1 MRIHHN
7 TAKKA
12 KSFGITLVI
21 EDNEVVAS
29 KNGTR
34 LASGLQ
40 GNKVLEDA
48 ITKAT
53 GKPGK
58 VATTRKIKDIPTATG
73 LTLVSTEETDTHVV
87 QNWIILTDGDTFA
100 YTTRTEI
107 GDTECTGRGLDKQ
120 FKLPDGSATTA
131 REIIGQAISGEIE
144 LTDDGET
151 VELGADEA
159 DEQDEDDSDADQGR
173 SIVKSKYKE
182 RYKPTKDKC
191 GDELSFE
198 INEFVTVEDDAGEKK
213 VSKKLLRAFA
223 EANGCWVPAY
233 GSLVSRTG
241 GWNAGMARMN
251 VANRLRAKIRQAAKA
266 ETEFKVVWPKV

>member
-12 KSFGITLVI
+12 KSFGITLTV

-34 LASGLQ
+34 LAAGLQ

-48 ITKAT
+48 ITKST
-53 GKPGK
+53 GKPAKGK
-58 VATTRKIKDIPTATG
+58 TAKAPVV
-73 LTLVSTEETDTHVV
+73 VSPAEEACREAGWTKKRGGGFKNAETEEDSDAAD
-87 QNWIILTDGDTFA
+87 WAALAEEFD
-100 YTTRTEI
+100 
-107 GDTECTGRGLDKQ
+107 L
-120 FKLPDGSATTA
+120 
-131 REIIGQAISGEIE
+131 IE
-144 LTDDGET
+144 QE
-151 VELGADEA
+151 EPEA
-159 DEQDEDDSDADQGR
+159 DEDDSDADQGK
-173 SIVKSKYKE
+173 SIVKHKYKE

-191 GDELSFE
+191 GDDLSFQ
-198 INEFVTVEDDAGEKK
+198 INEFVTIEDDAGDKK

-223 EANGCWVPAY
+223 EANGCWVPSY

-266 ETEFKVVWPKV
+266 ETEFKIVWPKV